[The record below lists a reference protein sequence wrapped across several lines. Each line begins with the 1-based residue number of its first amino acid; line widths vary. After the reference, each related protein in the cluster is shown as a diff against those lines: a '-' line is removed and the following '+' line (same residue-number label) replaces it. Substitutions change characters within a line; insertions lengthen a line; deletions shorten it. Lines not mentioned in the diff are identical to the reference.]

1 MTAHICY
8 CCDCCAMA
16 KLCFKSQL
24 WEVRRS
30 CSFTEIQ
37 IKLLTLFIS
46 WIFRVEVPRLSHHR
60 IHHRKVAKD
69 KEYFWVSQNHNN
81 FNSAITYPLLS
92 RYAAACIQQPLID
105 EVAGEPYHSACT
117 NDTKSGRKQG
127 WILETKLMLM
137 KLCEV
142 DIPPHS
148 RPVHK
153 VQLIPISRK
162 KQDEAHEPEC
172 SHVC

>member
-1 MTAHICY
+1 
-8 CCDCCAMA
+8 MA

-46 WIFRVEVPRLSHHR
+46 WIFRVEVSRLSHHR
-60 IHHRKVAKD
+60 IHHRKVAK
-69 KEYFWVSQNHNN
+69 EYFWVSQSHQNL
-81 FNSAITYPLLS
+81 NSAITHPLLS

-105 EVAGEPYHSACT
+105 EVAGEPHHSACT

-127 WILETKLMLM
+127 WILETKLV

-142 DIPPHS
+142 DVPPTFKTS
-148 RPVHK
+148 PQSPQSPTDTDLEKKK
-153 VQLIPISRK
+153 VAKPKDSLRLKAQ
-162 KQDEAHEPEC
+162 A
-172 SHVC
+172 